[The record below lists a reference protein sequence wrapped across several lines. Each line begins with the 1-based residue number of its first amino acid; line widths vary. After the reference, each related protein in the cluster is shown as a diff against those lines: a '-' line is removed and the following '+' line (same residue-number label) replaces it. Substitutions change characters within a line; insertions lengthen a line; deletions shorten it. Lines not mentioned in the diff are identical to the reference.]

1 MVVYGSNLV
10 KGLLPTSLNINYNPK
25 QTIVNVDLCFIFS
38 VFLTEGG
45 ERSRDT
51 KLKQHFRRLLLKTKS

>member
-1 MVVYGSNLV
+1 MALIWSKAFYQH
-10 KGLLPTSLNINYNPK
+10 PLNINYNPK